1 MGILEIRQQYQKL
14 KKMDNTLKKLIK
26 QLHSK
31 RLPDNVANEIIKLGK
46 PVFDYLLAKIDDPR
60 LTEYQV
66 INLLRILYQMKYHNI
81 TQFVNKLLS
90 ITQDKRIDV
99 RSTASFL
106 SICLFRVKK
115 EFPELNIPL
124 EREVLAQ
131 LLHNSLA
138 MKLHQTIGQQV
149 EKFFQYNI

>member
-1 MGILEIRQQYQKL
+1 
-14 KKMDNTLKKLIK
+14 MDNTYEKLIK

-31 RLPDNVANEIIKLGK
+31 RLSDNVANEIIKLGK
-46 PVFDYLLAKIDDPR
+46 PVFDYLLVKIDDPR

-66 INLLRILYQMKYHNI
+66 INLLRILYQMKYHDI

-106 SICLFRVKK
+106 SICLFLLKK
-115 EFPELNIPL
+115 EFPELNISL
-124 EREVLAQ
+124 QREVLAQ
-131 LLHNSLA
+131 FLHKSLA
-138 MKLHQTIGQQV
+138 IELHQTIGQQV
-149 EKFFQYNI
+149 ENFLQDNI

>member
-1 MGILEIRQQYQKL
+1 
-14 KKMDNTLKKLIK
+14 MDNTLEKLIK

-31 RLPDNVANEIIKLGK
+31 RLSDNVANEIIKLGK
-46 PVFDYLLAKIDDPR
+46 PAFDYLLVKIDEPS

-66 INLLRILYQMKYHNI
+66 INLLRISYQMKYHNI
-81 TQFVNKLLS
+81 TQFTNKLLS

-106 SICLFRVKK
+106 AICLFRIKK

-124 EREVLAQ
+124 QREALAQ
-131 LLHNSLA
+131 FLHKSLA
-138 MKLHQTIGQQV
+138 MELHQTIGQQV
-149 EKFFQYNI
+149 ESFFQD

>member
-1 MGILEIRQQYQKL
+1 
-14 KKMDNTLKKLIK
+14 MDNTHEKLIK

-31 RLPDNVANEIIKLGK
+31 RLSNDVANEIIKLGK

-66 INLLRILYQMKYHNI
+66 INLLRILYQIKYHDI
-81 TQFVNKLLS
+81 EQFVNKLLS
-90 ITQDKRIDV
+90 ITQDQRIDV

-106 SICLFRVKK
+106 AICLFRIKK

-124 EREVLAQ
+124 QREVLAQ
-131 LLHNSLA
+131 FLHKSLT
-138 MKLHQTIGQQV
+138 MELHQTIGQQV
-149 EKFFQYNI
+149 ESFLQDKI